1 MFTRIGL
8 LAARHARAVLVVTV
22 VLLAGAAGFGFTAFG
37 KLQTEGFTDPG
48 AESTTAD
55 DLVDERFGGSAD
67 LVFLVDAGEAG
78 VDDPAV
84 AAAGEELTERLTD
97 DPALDEVTS
106 YFGTGAPPLRSDDGR
121 YALIVA
127 HLGSDESGDDGAV
140 ADLRNTYA
148 TDEGPIEVTLG
159 GGAAVGLDIR
169 DQVKADLA
177 LAEAIAVPLILI
189 LLLFAFG
196 SLVAA
201 SLPLALGAMAVFGT
215 FAALSVIGSL
225 TDVSVF
231 SINLTTA
238 LGLGLAVDY
247 ALLMVSRFREELAAG
262 RDVTGAVVRTVE
274 TAGRTIA
281 FSAATVAAALAVL
294 LVFPL
299 YFLRSFAYA
308 GIAVVVIAMVSAL
321 LVLPALLAVMGPRV
335 DKGRLPWARSRSTST
350 ESTFWRRVAVAVTRR
365 PVLTALPVVA
375 LLLLAAA
382 PLLKVEFGTP
392 DDRVLTT
399 ASDSRV
405 VGDAMRESFP
415 ADDTRAIQV
424 VTTPELSADAVD
436 AYTGELSGLPG
447 VTKVTATEG
456 SDATLLLVRT
466 DADPRSAEA
475 QDLVGAI
482 RDVEPPDG
490 VTAMVGGE
498 AARLVD
504 SKEAIGSRLWFAAGA
519 IAVIMIVLLF
529 LFTGGI
535 LQPLRAL
542 LFNLFALSAT
552 LGLMV
557 LVFQEGWFS
566 SPLGFTPLPLD
577 ISMLVLLFC
586 IAFGLSMD
594 YEVFVVSRVKERH
607 DAGAAPVPAVVDG
620 LSHTGRIVTTAAI
633 LLAVNFFA
641 FGTSGVSF
649 IQMFGIGSGIAILID
664 ATLVR
669 GVLVPAGLALLGSAA
684 WWAPRPLRR
693 VYDRLGLREA
703 PAEPAPVR
711 SPENAR

>member
-1 MFTRIGL
+1 MFTRIGM
-8 LAARHARAVLVVTV
+8 LAARHARVILVATAVL
-22 VLLAGAAGFGFTAFG
+22 AAVAIGFGLTAFG

-55 DLVDERFGGSAD
+55 ELVDERFGGSAD
-67 LVFLVDAGEAG
+67 LVFLVDAGDAG

-84 AAAGEELTERLTD
+84 ATAGEELTARLAE
-97 DPALDEVTS
+97 DPALSEVTS
-106 YFGTGAPPLRSDDGR
+106 YFGTGAPALRSEDGR
-121 YALIVA
+121 YALVVA
-127 HLGSDESGDDGAV
+127 HLESDDGDGGV
-140 ADLRNTYA
+140 VELRDAYA
-148 TDEGPIEVTLG
+148 TGDGPIEVTLG

-189 LLLFAFG
+189 LLLLAFG

-201 SLPLALGAMAVFGT
+201 SLPLALGAIAVFGT

-231 SINLTTA
+231 AINLTTA

-247 ALLMVSRFREELAAG
+247 ALLIVGRFREELGAG
-262 RDVTGAVVRTVE
+262 RSTTDAVVRTVE

-308 GIAVVVIAMVSAL
+308 GIAVVVIAMVGAL
-321 LVLPALLAVMGPRV
+321 LVLPALLAVIGPRV
-335 DKGRLPWARSRSTST
+335 DRGRLPWARNRPTST
-350 ESTFWRRVAVAVTRR
+350 ESTFWRRVAAAVTRR
-365 PVLTALPVVA
+365 PVLSALPVVA

-405 VGDAMRESFP
+405 VGDAMRASFP
-415 ADDTRAIQV
+415 ADDTRAFQV
-424 VTTPELSADAVD
+424 VITPEPPADAVD
-436 AYTGELSGLPG
+436 SYAAELSDLPA
-447 VTKVTATEG
+447 VTEVTSTAGT
-456 SDATLLLVRT
+456 DATLLLVHT
-466 DADPRSAEA
+466 DVDPRSAEA

-482 RDVEPPDG
+482 REVEPAG
-490 VTAMVGGE
+490 GATALVGGE

-519 IAVIMIVLLF
+519 IAVIMFVLLF
-529 LFTGGI
+529 LFTGGV

-566 SPLGFTPLPLD
+566 PALGFTPLPLD

-620 LSHTGRIVTTAAI
+620 LSHTGRIVTTAAV

-669 GVLVPAGLALLGSAA
+669 GVLVPAGLRLLGPAA
-684 WWAPRPLRR
+684 WWAPAPLRR
-693 VYDRLGLREA
+693 VHERFGLREA
-703 PAEPAPVR
+703 AAEPTEPDPVGTP
-711 SPENAR
+711 SP